1 MQGYESMR
9 STTDSY
15 GLLAEFHDPSSL
27 VSAAARATEAG
38 YRRVDAFTPFPVH
51 GLDEAL
57 KFRDRRLP
65 LLVLGGGVVGALA
78 GFGLQVWINLVAYP
92 LNIGGKPNFS
102 WPMFIPVTFE
112 TTVLFAALA
121 AVFGMILL
129 NGLPQPYH
137 PVFNAPRFA
146 LASRDRFFLV
156 IEAADPKFDRV
167 ATRNFLNTLHPHEV
181 VDVED

>member
-1 MQGYESMR
+1 MTATPSQ
-9 STTDSY
+9 Y

-27 VSAAARATEAG
+27 VAAARRATEAG

-51 GLDEAL
+51 GLDDAL
-57 KFRDRRLP
+57 RFRDRRLP
-65 LLVLGGGVVGALA
+65 LLVLGGGITGAVA
-78 GFGLQVWINLVAYP
+78 GFGLQVWINLIEYP
-92 LNIGGKPNFS
+92 LNIGGKPHFS

-112 TTVLFAALA
+112 TTVLFAAFA
-121 AVFGMILL
+121 AVFGMIAL

-146 LASRDRFFLV
+146 LASRDRFFLL

-167 ATRNFLNTLHPHEV
+167 STRAFLDALHPHEV
-181 VDVED
+181 VDVNE

>member
-1 MQGYESMR
+1 MTEKA
-9 STTDSY
+9 TTY

-27 VSAAARATEAG
+27 VAAAKRATEAG
-38 YRRVDAFTPFPVH
+38 YHRVDAFSPFPVH

-65 LLVLGGGVVGALA
+65 LLVLGGGITGALA

-112 TTVLFAALA
+112 TTVLFAAFA

-156 IEAADPKFDRV
+156 IEAVDPKFDRV
-167 ATRNFLNTLHPHEV
+167 ATRDFLNTLHPYEV
-181 VDVED
+181 VDVEN

>member
-1 MQGYESMR
+1 MSQS
-9 STTDSY
+9 SPTY
-15 GLLAEFHDPSSL
+15 GLLAEFHDTSAL
-27 VSAAARATEAG
+27 VAAARRVTEAG
-38 YRRVDAFTPFPVH
+38 YRHVDAFTPFPVH

-65 LLVLGGGVVGALA
+65 LLVLAGGIAGAIA
-78 GFGLQVWINLVAYP
+78 GFGLQVWINVIAYP
-92 LNIGGKPNFS
+92 LNFGGKPNYS

-112 TTVLFAALA
+112 TTILFAAFA
-121 AVFGMILL
+121 AVVGMIAL
-129 NGLPQPYH
+129 NGLPMPHH

-156 IEAADPKFDRV
+156 IEASDPKFDRTS
-167 ATRNFLNTLHPHEV
+167 TRNFLNSLHPHEV

>member
-1 MQGYESMR
+1 MTAKPSQ
-9 STTDSY
+9 Y

-27 VSAAARATEAG
+27 VAAAKHVTEAG

-51 GLDEAL
+51 GLDDAL
-57 KFRDRRLP
+57 RFRDRRLP
-65 LLVLGGGVVGALA
+65 LLVLGGGITGAVA
-78 GFGLQVWINLVAYP
+78 GFGLQVWINLIEYP
-92 LNIGGKPNFS
+92 LNIGGKPHFS

-112 TTVLFAALA
+112 TTVLFAAFA
-121 AVFGMILL
+121 AVFGMIAL

-146 LASRDRFFLV
+146 LASRDRFFLL

-167 ATRNFLNTLHPHEV
+167 STRAFLDALHPHEV
-181 VDVED
+181 VDVEN

>member
-1 MQGYESMR
+1 MTEKA
-9 STTDSY
+9 TTY

-27 VSAAARATEAG
+27 VAAATRATEAG

-51 GLDEAL
+51 GLDDAL

-65 LLVLGGGVVGALA
+65 LLVLGGGITGALA

-112 TTVLFAALA
+112 TTVLFAAFA
-121 AVFGMILL
+121 AVFGMIVL

-156 IEAADPKFDRV
+156 IEADDPKFDRV
-167 ATRNFLNTLHPHEV
+167 ATREFLNTLHPHEV
-181 VDVED
+181 VDVEN